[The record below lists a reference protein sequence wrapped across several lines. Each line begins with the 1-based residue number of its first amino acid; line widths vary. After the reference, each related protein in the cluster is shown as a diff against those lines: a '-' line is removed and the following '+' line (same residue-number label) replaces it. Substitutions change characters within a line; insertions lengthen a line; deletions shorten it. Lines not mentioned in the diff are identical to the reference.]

1 MTEKKR
7 YIPDLVTILNLFFG
21 FLAIIKT
28 LHDNYLAA
36 FLFIFVGA
44 LFDSL
49 DGKIARFL
57 DRESRFG
64 KEFDSLADLITF
76 CAAPAI
82 MVYKIYLNELGLFGM
97 GISFSLLLFGAIRLA
112 EYNSALEPRQDN
124 KFSGMPVPAAAL
136 TIGSFIWFN
145 FTSTGG
151 HGKTEFVIALVLII
165 SFLMVSNVPFTP
177 FPEISFSK
185 NWFITLRSLFVI
197 TLFILF
203 IIFRGYV
210 LFPVMSL
217 YIVNNIFFWMVNRK
231 DNQYIH
237 YKER

>member
-21 FLAIIKT
+21 FLAIMKT
-28 LHDNYLAA
+28 LHENYLAA

-112 EYNSALEPRQDN
+112 EYNSTADPREDN

-151 HGKTEFVIALVLII
+151 HGNTEFMVALVLII
-165 SFLMVSNVPFTP
+165 SFLMVSNVPFKP

>member
-21 FLAIIKT
+21 FLAIMKT

-49 DGKIARFL
+49 DGKTARFL
-57 DRESRFG
+57 DRESSFG

-82 MVYKIYLNELGLFGM
+82 MVYKIYLNQLGLFGM

-112 EYNSALEPRQDN
+112 EYNSTDEPRQDN

-151 HGKTEFVIALVLII
+151 HGNTEFVIALVLII
-165 SFLMVSNVPFTP
+165 SFLMVSSVPFKP
-177 FPEISFSK
+177 FPKISFSK